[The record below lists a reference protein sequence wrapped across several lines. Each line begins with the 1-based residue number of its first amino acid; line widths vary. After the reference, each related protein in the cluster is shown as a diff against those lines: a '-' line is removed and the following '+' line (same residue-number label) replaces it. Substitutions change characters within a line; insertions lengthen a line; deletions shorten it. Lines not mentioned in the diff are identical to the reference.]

1 MDRARDGPKK
11 TRHKSLFLLFISMA
25 AVSSPPGSDLC
36 RYTCGVSPD
45 FLWNRDRS
53 SPIMS
58 PSMPFWFSSAFLG
71 LLLSLAA
78 CSQPGTLGTAAD
90 PGAADSGAVD
100 TIADGAPT
108 PEAAKEGDVLH
119 NAAPPE
125 RPPSTVS
132 LDPNCQWDGI
142 GVPPPGCEGAVPTR
156 CRPGLALLRNS
167 ETGRPERC
175 GCPEGT
181 EAVLDRATRK
191 PVRCL
196 CPSGEPLNVTL
207 ETGEAFACEEPREE
221 AHQET
226 EIAEVRREEPRE
238 VPEPECRTVMYGSD
252 RTGYKPVLDC
262 RTEEQRRAD
271 ARRKRVRKISE
282 VERIQDLRLR

>member
-1 MDRARDGPKK
+1 MSRNMRS
-11 TRHKSLFLLFISMA
+11 RLLL
-25 AVSSPPGSDLC
+25 AV
-36 RYTCGVSPD
+36 
-45 FLWNRDRS
+45 
-53 SPIMS
+53 
-58 PSMPFWFSSAFLG
+58 LG
-71 LLLSLAA
+71 LLLSANGCSSVSTTGLMENASNPDAA
-78 CSQPGTLGTAAD
+78 GPRAA
-90 PGAADSGAVD
+90 GADADKDAKDARDEDS
-100 TIADGAPT
+100 PE
-108 PEAAKEGDVLH
+108 PEAARERGVSH
-119 NAAPPE
+119 NTPAPE

-132 LDPNCQWDGI
+132 LDPNCQWDGV
-142 GVPPPGCEGAVPTR
+142 GVPPPGCERAVPTR
-156 CRPGLALLRNS
+156 CPPGLALLRNP

-181 EAVLDRATRK
+181 ETVLNRATRK
-191 PVRCL
+191 PVGCL
-196 CPSGEPLNVTL
+196 CPSGEPLNVIL

-271 ARRKRVRKISE
+271 ARRKRLRKISE
-282 VERIQDLRLR
+282 VERIRDLRLRQEPKADALFPPR